1 LFIDILQYMKALPIL
16 CALIGVSLL
25 SSSLQAQPEMSIG
38 RESVEAQLR
47 FLASDALQG
56 RRTGSPGNDIA
67 AHFIAAHLQGYGYQ
81 PAPGLNGYFQ
91 DIPFE
96 QGIPPVQ
103 ASLTIGKTGY
113 KFNEDF
119 VLMAGQAAALAKAEA
134 VFAGYGWV
142 DPATGHDD
150 YKALDVRGKVVF
162 VLSGRPDVSDPRA
175 AFNAMGDKRQFA
187 SLRGAAALIE
197 IYRLPF
203 PWNFFSRYVGGESL
217 RVVEGS
223 GDGNAGMIYGWLK
236 EKPGSTEIT
245 DLQQGKKLRV
255 ALSSSG
261 YISKPV
267 RSSNVVGILPGSD
280 PVLSKE
286 YILLTAHFD
295 HVGVGKQG
303 GGVTTPTDSIFN
315 GARDNAMGTV
325 ALLTAAAALAKE
337 RPARSVIVAAVTGEE
352 IGLLGS
358 NYFAEHP
365 PVPLKDIIFNLNTDG
380 AGYNDP
386 AYIAVIGW
394 GRTGTNAW
402 IEKSAEAV
410 GLKVFPDPAPEQG
423 LFDRSDN
430 VSFAVKGIPCL
441 TFTPGLTSFDDTI
454 NKYYHQVADEADNV
468 DMDYLL
474 RYARAFAIS
483 ARLIANDP
491 ARPKWAPGDKYEGAG
506 KALYG
511 MED

>member
-1 LFIDILQYMKALPIL
+1 MKLLPVAFLLIALFTGFSA
-16 CALIGVSLL
+16 S
-25 SSSLQAQPEMSIG
+25 AQPEMSIG
-38 RESVEAQLR
+38 RETVEAQLR

-67 AHFIAAHLQGYGYQ
+67 AHFIAAHLQSYGYK

-91 DIPFE
+91 NLPLE
-96 QGIPPVQ
+96 QGTPPSQ
-103 ASLTIGKTGY
+103 ASLTIGNTEYQFK
-113 KFNEDF
+113 EDF
-119 VLMAGQAAALAKAEA
+119 VLMSGPATTMPKAEA

-142 DPATGHDD
+142 DAASGHDD
-150 YKALDVRGKVVF
+150 YKNLDIKGKIVF
-162 VLSGRPDVSDPRA
+162 VVSGRPDASDPRA
-175 AFNAMGDKRQFA
+175 AFNSMDDKRRFA
-187 SLRGAAALIE
+187 AERGAAALIE
-197 IYRLPF
+197 LYRLPF

-217 RVVEGS
+217 RVSEGIKDNS
-223 GDGNAGMIYGWLK
+223 ANLVYGWLK
-236 EKPGSTEIT
+236 EKQGTTEIT
-245 DLQQGKKLRV
+245 DLQAGKKIKV
-255 ALSSSG
+255 ALTTSG
-261 YISKPV
+261 YQTKAIS
-267 RSSNVVGILPGSD
+267 SSNVVGILPGTD

-295 HVGVGKQG
+295 HVGVGRQG

-386 AYIAVIGW
+386 AYIAIIGW
-394 GRTGTNAW
+394 GRTGTNAA
-402 IEKSAEAV
+402 IEQSASAF
-410 GLKVFPDPAPEQG
+410 GLQIFPDPAPEQG

-430 VSFAVKGIPCL
+430 VSFALKGIPCL

-474 RYARAFAIS
+474 KYARAYAMS
-483 ARLIANDP
+483 ARLIANNP
-491 ARPKWAPGDKYEGAG
+491 VRPKWAEGDKYEKAG
-506 KALYG
+506 KELYSQ
-511 MED
+511 ED

>member
-1 LFIDILQYMKALPIL
+1 MKSSPVIL
-16 CALIGVSLL
+16 CAMALFLAITAK
-25 SSSLQAQPEMSIG
+25 AQPEMSVG
-38 RESVEAQLR
+38 REAVEAQLR

-67 AHFIAAHLQGYGYQ
+67 ANFIAAHLQSYGYK

-91 DIPFE
+91 QIPFE
-96 QGIPPVQ
+96 QGTPPAQ
-103 ASLTIGKTGY
+103 ASLMIGSTAY
-113 KFNEDF
+113 KLNEDF
-119 VLMAGQAAALAKAEA
+119 VLMSGPAMTLNKAEA

-142 DPATGHDD
+142 DSKIDHDD
-150 YKALDVRGKVVF
+150 YKNLDVKNKIVF
-162 VLSGRPDVSDPRA
+162 VLSGRPDASDPRA
-175 AFNAMGDKRQFA
+175 AFNAMGDKRRFA
-187 SLRGAAALIE
+187 AERGAAALIE

-203 PWNFFSRYVGGESL
+203 PWNFFARYIGGESL
-217 RVVEGS
+217 RVA
-223 GDGNAGMIYGWLK
+223 DGQNTGNPSLVYGWVK
-236 EKPGSTEIT
+236 EKEGATEIT
-245 DLQQGKKLRV
+245 DLTKGKKFK
-255 ALSSSG
+255 ANISSSG
-261 YISKPV
+261 YNVKSIS
-267 RSSNVVGILPGSD
+267 SSNVVAVLPGTD

-295 HVGVGKQG
+295 HVGVGRQG

-325 ALLTAAAALAKE
+325 ALLTAAATLAKE

-386 AYIAVIGW
+386 AYIAIIGW
-394 GRTGTNAW
+394 GRTGTNAA
-402 IEKSAEAV
+402 IEQSASAF
-410 GLKVFPDPAPEQG
+410 GLKIFPDPAPEQG

-430 VSFAVKGIPCL
+430 VSFAIKGIPCL

-454 NKYYHQVADEADNV
+454 NKFYHQVADEADNV

-474 RYARAFAIS
+474 KYARAFAMS
-483 ARLIANDP
+483 ARLIANTP
-491 ARPKWAPGDKYEGAG
+491 ERPKWTAGDKYEKAG
-506 KALYG
+506 KELYSQ
-511 MED
+511 ED

>member
-1 LFIDILQYMKALPIL
+1 MKLSPIAFLVLALFSGFSAK
-16 CALIGVSLL
+16 
-25 SSSLQAQPEMSIG
+25 AQPELSIG
-38 RESVEAQLR
+38 KEDVESQLR

-67 AHFIAAHLQGYGYQ
+67 ANFIAAHLQSYGYQ

-91 DIPFE
+91 TIPFE
-96 QGIPPVQ
+96 EGTPPTQ
-103 ASLTIGKTGY
+103 ASLTIGSTAYQFK
-113 KFNEDF
+113 EDF
-119 VLMAGQAAALAKAEA
+119 VLMSGPATTLAKAQA

-142 DPATGHDD
+142 DAQSGHDD
-150 YKALDVRGKVVF
+150 YKNLDVKGKVVF
-162 VLSGRPDVSDPRA
+162 VISGRPDASDPRA
-175 AFNAMGDKRQFA
+175 AFNAMEEKRSFA
-187 SLRGAAALIE
+187 AERGAAALIE

-217 RVVEGS
+217 RVSEGKKGS
-223 GDGNAGMIYGWLK
+223 GDNLVYGWLK
-236 EKPGSTEIT
+236 EKQGSTDIT
-245 DLQQGKKLRV
+245 DLQAGKKIKV

-261 YISKPV
+261 YKSKAIS
-267 RSSNVVGILPGSD
+267 SSNVVGILPGTD

-286 YILLTAHFD
+286 YILITAHFD
-295 HVGVGKQG
+295 HVGVGRQG

-352 IGLLGS
+352 VGLLGS
-358 NYFAEHP
+358 NYFAQNP

-386 AYIAVIGW
+386 AYIAIIGW
-394 GRTGTNAW
+394 GRTGTNAA
-402 IEKSAEAV
+402 IEQSAAAY
-410 GLKVFPDPAPEQG
+410 GLKIFPDPAPEQG

-430 VSFAVKGIPCL
+430 VSFAIKGIPCM

-454 NKYYHQVADEADNV
+454 NKYYHQVADEADYV

-474 RYARAFAIS
+474 KYARSFAMT
-483 ARLIANDP
+483 ARLIANTP
-491 ARPKWAPGDKYEGAG
+491 ERPKWAEGDKYEKAG
-506 KALYG
+506 KELYSQ
-511 MED
+511 ED